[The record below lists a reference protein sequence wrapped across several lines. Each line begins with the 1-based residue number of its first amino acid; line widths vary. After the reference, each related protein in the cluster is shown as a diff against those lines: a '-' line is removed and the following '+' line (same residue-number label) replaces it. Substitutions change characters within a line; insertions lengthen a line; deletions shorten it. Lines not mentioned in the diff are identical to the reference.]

1 MPRSA
6 DRPDSRRETRLLI
19 VTITVSIA
27 MLLILARF
35 RFPQTPARTLDPAPA
50 PLERLAA
57 RATYDE
63 LAQIMSSLQTRL
75 APTVEVIPLQDGGHA
90 GYVVAPRVAGNRAIG
105 IIDRNAGLAQL
116 PSGLSLLSRDDER
129 GIIVF
134 QAEAPGP
141 VASFRD
147 ALTAGPRYVAA
158 VQGTALGAVTR
169 PVYVGRTDIIPSPGW
184 SDAVISIAAVQQ
196 NLPAGTA
203 LFSLDGVFIGLVAGT
218 NGATTVLPASLLQQL
233 AESATEAPET
243 RAWLGLDV
251 QALTPEL
258 ARAAGAP
265 AGVMVV
271 RTDLSVAGVD
281 AIHTGDVIVSV
292 DDVPITT
299 VRGFTRV
306 AQHRTPG
313 SAVALSIVRLG
324 KPLTVTVTARNAT
337 EAPASQEDL
346 GAVLRTISGAGV
358 EIVSVRA
365 GGPAELA
372 GLQRTDLVT
381 AVNGQP
387 AADARMLQRAFS
399 AAPSGTALL
408 LTIQRP
414 GSEHVIAL
422 EKP

>member
-6 DRPDSRRETRLLI
+6 DRPDSRRETRLLV

-35 RFPQTPARTLDPAPA
+35 RFPQTPARTLEPAPA

-63 LAQIMSSLQTRL
+63 LAQIMASLQARI
-75 APTVEVIPLQDGGHA
+75 APAVEVIPVQDGGHT
-90 GYVVAPRVAGNRAIG
+90 GYIVAPRVAANRAIG
-105 IIDRNAGLAQL
+105 IVARNAELGTLR
-116 PSGLSLLSRDDER
+116 SGLSLLSRDDER
-129 GIIVF
+129 GVIVL

-141 VASFRD
+141 VAPFRD

-158 VQGTALGAVTR
+158 VQGTPLGAVTR
-169 PVYVGRTDIIPSPGW
+169 PVYVGRTDLIPAPGW

-196 NLPAGTA
+196 NLPPGTA
-203 LFSLDGVFIGLVAGT
+203 IFSLDGIFIGLVAGT

-243 RAWLGLDV
+243 RATLGVEV

-271 RTDLSVAGVD
+271 RADPSIEGAG
-281 AIHTGDVIVSV
+281 AIRSGDVIVAI

-306 AQHRTPG
+306 SEHRAPG
-313 SAVALSIVRLG
+313 AAVALGIVRLG
-324 KPLTVTVTARNAT
+324 KPLTVTVTARNAA
-337 EAPASQEDL
+337 EAPPAQQDL
-346 GAVLRTISGAGV
+346 GAVLRTISGAGL
-358 EIVSVRA
+358 EIVAVRA
-365 GGPAELA
+365 GGPAERS
-372 GLQRTDLVT
+372 GLLRTDLVT

-387 AADARMLQRAFS
+387 ATDARALQRAFAS
-399 AAPSGTALL
+399 APSGTALL
-408 LTIQRP
+408 LTVQRT
-414 GSEHVIAL
+414 GSEVVLAL

>member
-6 DRPDSRRETRLLI
+6 DRPDSRRETRLLV

-35 RFPQTPARTLDPAPA
+35 RFPQTPTRTLEPAPA

-63 LAQIMSSLQTRL
+63 LAQIMASLQARI
-75 APTVEVIPLQDGGHA
+75 APVVEVIPLQDRGHA
-90 GYVVAPRVAGNRAIG
+90 GYLVAPRVAGNRAIG
-105 IIDRNAGLAQL
+105 IIEKNAELGAL
-116 PSGLSLLSRDDER
+116 PSGLSVLSRDDER
-129 GIIVF
+129 GVIVL
-134 QAEAPGP
+134 QSEAPGL

-158 VQGTALGAVTR
+158 VQGTPLGAVAR
-169 PVYVGRTDIIPSPGW
+169 PVYVGRTDLIPSPGW
-184 SDAVISIAAVQQ
+184 SDAVISVAAVQQ
-196 NLPAGTA
+196 NLPPGTA
-203 LFSLDGVFIGLVAGT
+203 IFSLDAVFIGLVSGT

-233 AESATEAPET
+233 AESATAAPEI
-243 RAWLGLDV
+243 RASLGIEV
-251 QALTPEL
+251 QALTPDL
-258 ARAAGAP
+258 ARASGAQ

-271 RTDLSVAGVD
+271 RADPTVQGAEAVHS
-281 AIHTGDVIVSV
+281 GDVIVSI

-306 AQHRTPG
+306 SEHRTPG
-313 SAVALSIVRLG
+313 SAVTLSIVRLG
-324 KPLTVTVTARNAT
+324 KPLTVSVTARNAAD
-337 EAPASQEDL
+337 APAAQQDL
-346 GAVLRTISGAGV
+346 GAVLRTVSGAGV
-358 EIVSVRA
+358 EIISVRP
-365 GGPAELA
+365 GSPAERS
-372 GLQRTDLVT
+372 GLLRTDLVT

-387 AADARMLQRAFS
+387 AADARALQRAFG

-408 LTIQRP
+408 LTVQRA
-414 GSEHVIAL
+414 GSERVLAV

>member
-6 DRPDSRRETRLLI
+6 DGRDSRRETRLLI

-35 RFPQTPARTLDPAPA
+35 RFPQTPARTLEPAPA

-75 APTVEVIPLQDGGHA
+75 APTVEVLPLQEGGHA

-105 IIDRNAGLAQL
+105 IIDKNAELAAL
-116 PSGLSLLSRDDER
+116 PPGVSLLSRDDER
-129 GIIVF
+129 GIIVL
-134 QAEAPGP
+134 QSEAPGP

-158 VQGTALGAVTR
+158 VQGTGLGAVTR
-169 PVYVGRTDIIPSPGW
+169 PVYVGRTDIVPSPGW
-184 SDAVISIAAVQQ
+184 SEAVISIAAVQQ
-196 NLPAGTA
+196 NLPSGTA

-243 RAWLGLDV
+243 RAWLGVDV

-271 RTDLSVAGVD
+271 RADPSVAGAD

-306 AQHRTPG
+306 SQHRTPG
-313 SAVALSIVRLG
+313 AAVALSIVRLG
-324 KPLTVTVTARNAT
+324 KPLTVTVTARNAA
-337 EAPASQEDL
+337 EPHASQQDL
-346 GAVLRTISGAGV
+346 GAVLRTVPGAGV
-358 EIVSVRA
+358 EVVSVRA
-365 GGPAELA
+365 GGAAELS

-387 AADARMLQRAFS
+387 AADARTLQRAFG
-399 AAPSGTALL
+399 AASSGTALL
-408 LTIQRP
+408 LTIQGPEGER
-414 GSEHVIAL
+414 VIAL